1 MGMHSYQLRSS
12 LVKHQMPYLLSLHFF
27 DDKSVTFSMEGEVT
41 LEVLGSSS
49 NSDCTCAISK
59 VTKSAGG
66 SGKPVF
72 RMAPELLS
80 HF

>member
-41 LEVLGSSS
+41 LEVSSS
-49 NSDCTCAISK
+49 NSDKTCAISK